1 MEVIGI
7 WIGLMAGLSA
17 AAIMLNWRF
26 RIKTKDMDL
35 INI

>member
-1 MEVIGI
+1 
-7 WIGLMAGLSA
+7 MAGLSA